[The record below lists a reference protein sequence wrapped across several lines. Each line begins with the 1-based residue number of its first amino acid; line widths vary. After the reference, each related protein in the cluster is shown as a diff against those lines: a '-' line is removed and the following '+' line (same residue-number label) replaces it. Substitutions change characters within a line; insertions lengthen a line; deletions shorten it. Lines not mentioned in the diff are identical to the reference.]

1 MFTGI
6 VQACGRVDGVTPGP
20 TGVRMVVKLGDGG
33 GDGWGGG
40 ELSLG
45 DSVCVSG
52 VCLTVVT
59 IDGPALGFDVVS
71 ETLARTTLGD
81 VQAGRRVNLEPSVTP
96 STPLGGHI
104 VQGHIDGVGRVAK
117 VQRKQDEWRITLEP
131 AEDKAAYDAT
141 RDDGGSVSLMDAV
154 IPKGSVAVDGVS
166 LTVAAV
172 VAGSGG
178 GNREGFEIALIPAT
192 LERTTLGTIEQGQ
205 LVNIETDMISRTVVH
220 WLQRRYR
227 DSGNSGLTMDAL
239 REAGFAS

>member
-6 VQACGRVDGVTPGP
+6 VQACGRVEGVDPRPGGMRMTVRRDG
-20 TGVRMVVKLGDGG
+20 
-33 GDGWGGG
+33 GWGGG
-40 ELSLG
+40 EPSLG
-45 DSVCVSG
+45 DSVCISG

-59 IDGPALGFDVVS
+59 IDGPTLGFDVVS

-81 VQAGRRVNLEPSVTP
+81 VRVGWRVNLELSVTP

-117 VQRKQDEWRITLEP
+117 VLREQEQWRITIEP
-131 AEDKAAYDAT
+131 VVNIAGRSDE
-141 RDDGGSVSLMDAV
+141 GSGSLMDAV

-172 VAGSGG
+172 ASGVVGG
-178 GNREGFEIALIPAT
+178 GGGGFEIALIPAT
-192 LERTTLGTIEQGQ
+192 LERTTLGGVKEDQ

-220 WLQRRYR
+220 WLRRRYG
-227 DSGNSGLTMDAL
+227 DGGDSGLTMDAL
-239 REAGFAS
+239 REAGFVT